1 MVVAKASIKM
11 NKLKSRVLQDA
22 KEPIKTPDID
32 KGSVLSLAAET
43 QELNFEILFFDND
56 FLIMIKEI

>member
-1 MVVAKASIKM
+1 M